1 MKINKVGTTLTVEEM
16 EIINHIA
23 AGRTILLNAVVD
35 GDIRVKPGCYLGHN
49 YINGGIKIVSG
60 EEFDD
65 LFDNGERG
73 RL

>member
-1 MKINKVGTTLTVEEM
+1 MKTNKVGTALTIEEI

-35 GDIRVKPGCYLGHN
+35 GDIHVKPGCYLCN
-49 YINGGIKIVSG
+49 SSINGDITIVSG
-60 EEFDD
+60 GEFDD
-65 LFDNGERG
+65 LFDNSESG

>member
-1 MKINKVGTTLTVEEM
+1 MKTNKVGTLLTFEEM

-35 GDIRVKPGCYLGHN
+35 GDIRAKPGCYLGN
-49 YINGGIKIVSG
+49 NSINGGIKIVSG

>member
-1 MKINKVGTTLTVEEM
+1 MKTNKVGTALTVEEI

-35 GDIRVKPGCYLGHN
+35 GDIRVKPGCYLGN
-49 YINGGIKIVSG
+49 SSINGTLIVSG
-60 EEFDD
+60 GEFDN